1 MASRN
6 YSSVP
11 GELGRRGSGSS
22 YEVELVGVELD
33 GVLGAGAA
41 AGVLAVLSLEVVVDV
56 FVSAG
61 AAGFPGSDEASDLV
75 AEGLLA

>member
-1 MASRN
+1 MAPRN

-11 GELGRRGSGSS
+11 GELGRSGSGSS
-22 YEVELVGVELD
+22 YEVEVVGVELD
-33 GVLGAGAA
+33 GVLEAGAVAGALA
-41 AGVLAVLSLEVVVDV
+41 ALSLEVVVGV

-61 AAGFPGSDEASDLV
+61 AAAFSDSDEDSDLV